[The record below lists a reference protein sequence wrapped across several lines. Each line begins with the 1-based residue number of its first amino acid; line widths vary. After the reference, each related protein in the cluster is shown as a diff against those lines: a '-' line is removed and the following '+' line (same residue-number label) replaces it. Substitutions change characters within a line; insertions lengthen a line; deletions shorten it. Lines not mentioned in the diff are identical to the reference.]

1 MSPWAICRDAIAQ
14 ELGKRIF
21 VDVDVLSAEQ
31 DLSAG
36 GRLHVRVGC
45 EFEMTVGAPTPAVL
59 MVQPKLEGSVAIVEE
74 HWDVQPATPFREGVG
89 ALGNRVR
96 RLVLPV
102 GDFRFRY
109 DATVTTSSDA
119 DATDLSAQ
127 QIDPHELADEM
138 LIYLLPSRYCPSD
151 ALLDKA
157 WEIFGGVEPGW
168 SRVQA
173 ISDWVH
179 DNIRFDYLCT
189 STTKTATDTFELRVG
204 VCRDFTHLAVA
215 FCRALNVPA
224 RYVFG
229 YLPDIGVVVADAP
242 MDFCAWMEVYLSGR
256 WWTFDPRNN
265 QRRIAHLVIGRGR
278 DAADVPMIMTFGT
291 PTLTN
296 MIVWADQVL

>member
-1 MSPWAICRDAIAQ
+1 M
-14 ELGKRIF
+14 
-21 VDVDVLSAEQ
+21 DVLSAER

-45 EFEMTVGAPTPAVL
+45 EFELTSDAPTPAVV
-59 MVQPKLEGSVAIVEE
+59 MVQPKLESGLAIVEE
-74 HWDVQPATPFREGVG
+74 HWNVRPVTPFREAVD
-89 ALGNRVR
+89 AIGNGVR

-102 GDFRFRY
+102 GDFLLRY
-109 DATVTTSSDA
+109 DAIVTMSSDV
-119 DATDLSAQ
+119 DATEPAAQ
-127 QIDPHELADEM
+127 QIDPHELSGES
-138 LIYLLPSRYCPSD
+138 LIYLLPSRFCQSD

-157 WEIFGGVEPGW
+157 WQMFGGVEPGW

-173 ISDWVH
+173 ICDWVH
-179 DNIRFDYLCT
+179 ENIRFEYGGSTPTT
-189 STTKTATDTFELRVG
+189 SATETFERRVG
-204 VCRDFTHLAVA
+204 VCRDFTQLAVA

-229 YLPDIGVVVADAP
+229 YMPDIGVTPSDAP

-265 QRRIAHLVIGRGR
+265 VRRIARILIGRGR

-291 PTLTN
+291 PTLAKMT
-296 MIVWADQVL
+296 VWADQLL

>member
-1 MSPWAICRDAIAQ
+1 
-14 ELGKRIF
+14 LGKHIF
-21 VDVDVLSAEQ
+21 VDVLAAEQ
-31 DLSAG
+31 DLTAG

-45 EFEMTVGAPTPAVL
+45 EFELTSAAPTPAVL
-59 MVQPKLEGSVAIVEE
+59 MVQPKLENGLAIAEE
-74 HWDVQPATPFREGVG
+74 HWEVEPAAPFREGVD
-89 ALGNRVR
+89 ALGNSVR
-96 RLVLPV
+96 RLVLPQ

-109 DATVTTSSDA
+109 DATVTTSSEV
-119 DATDLSAQ
+119 DATDPSAQ
-127 QIDPHELADEM
+127 HVDPHELSDGI

-179 DNIRFDYLCT
+179 DNIRFDYGSSSPT
-189 STTKTATDTFELRVG
+189 MSATDTFERRVG

-229 YLPDIGVVVADAP
+229 YLPDIGVPLADAP

-291 PTLTN
+291 PTLTK
-296 MIVWADQVL
+296 MIVWADQLL